1 MSNEKTNWT
10 TRHIGQWV
18 QAVIFDLDGVVTNT
32 AESHARAWKQ
42 MFDDY
47 LETLNQQKGRP

>member
-18 QAVIFDLDGVVTNT
+18 QAVIFDLDGVVTDT